1 MKFED
6 SSQNLRAR
14 LRFIQAV
21 VVLIL
26 SVLGVRLYVLQVVRG
41 QRYAEIAENQ
51 RRRRLPI
58 PAPRGVIFDREG
70 RALVDSRPIYNV
82 ILSREDV
89 KDLHSL
95 IEPLSE
101 GLQIDREIMRERFDL
116 VNSMPAFE
124 SIQVKQDA
132 TPGDIAW
139 VEAHNL
145 EFPELRVEQQ
155 PQRRYP
161 ANGMLAHV
169 LGYVGEISPD
179 QLKHSSYKEKGL
191 KPGDIIGQS
200 GIEQIY
206 DDYLRG
212 KDGYR
217 EVVVDSRGRIQDEIE
232 IVPPQPGRDLVT
244 TIDLDLQKSAE
255 EQLQNSVTK
264 RGVLIALDPNSGEIF
279 ALASFPTFD
288 PNLFS
293 QRINTKQGKAEYNAL
308 LKDPETPLM
317 NRAVQSRYMPGS
329 TWKIPM
335 AVAGL
340 EQGAITLDHSNLA
353 CGGGITIGNKFTR
366 CMGNHGSPNV
376 VAAITHSCDGYFY
389 RLGLKMGIAGI
400 MKMVDNFDLNKRT
413 GIDIPNE
420 VVSWTPSPEFKRRWQ
435 PRDPEWRDID
445 TVYASFGQ
453 VYDVITPIALL
464 RTIAGISVSGKL
476 YIPHLLK
483 EVRPQG
489 NPGTSDYK
497 DVVTFQP
504 LDPAKPNPKVVT
516 IPEEIHH
523 TVVEGMWSVVNAG
536 GTAGRIRMEGFDIAG
551 KTGTA
556 QVVALGKDIGK
567 NKDHSWFVSYAPSY
581 KPEIALVALIEN
593 AGFGGTHA
601 APAVRGVYDT
611 FYRKTRN
618 AEPPGALQI
627 AKKQEPP
634 IKPNEA
640 GANVATVPARAEL
653 PTPIGE
659 SAATVPRVQPAQ
671 KPKARKPTKQTPEPA
686 NGTIPT
692 AKPKP
697 DLTPKPDN

>member
-14 LRFIQAV
+14 LRFIQAMV
-21 VVLIL
+21 VMMLTL
-26 SVLGVRLYVLQVVRG
+26 LGVRLYVLQVVRG
-41 QRYAEIAENQ
+41 ERYTEIAENQ

-58 PAPRGVIFDREG
+58 PAPRGIIFDRDG
-70 RALVDSRPIYNV
+70 KYLVDSRPIYNV
-82 ILSREDV
+82 IMSREDV

-101 GLQIDREIMRERFDL
+101 GLQIDKEILRERFDL
-116 VNSMPAFE
+116 VSSMPAFE

-161 ANGMLAHV
+161 PEGMLSHV
-169 LGYVGEISPD
+169 LGYVSEISPE
-179 QLKHSSYKEKGL
+179 QLKQASYKEKGL

-232 IVPPQPGRDLVT
+232 VVEPIPGRNLVT
-244 TIDLDLQKSAE
+244 TIDLDLQTAAE
-255 EQLQNSVTK
+255 EELRTSVTR
-264 RGVLIALDPNSGEIF
+264 RGVIIAMDPNNGEIF
-279 ALASFPTFD
+279 ALASYPNFD

-293 QRINTKQGKAEYNAL
+293 QRITTKEGKSEYAAL
-308 LKDPETPLM
+308 LNDPETPLM
-317 NRAVQSRYMPGS
+317 NRAVQSRYPPGS

-335 AVAGL
+335 SVAGL
-340 EQGAITLDHSNLA
+340 EQGAITLDHSNLV

-366 CMGNHGSPNV
+366 CMGNHGSPDV
-376 VAAITHSCDGYFY
+376 KAAITHSCDGYYY
-389 RLGLKMGIAGI
+389 RLGLKMGIGGI
-400 MKMVDNFDLNKRT
+400 MKMVDEFDLNKRS
-413 GIDIPNE
+413 GIDLPNE
-420 VVSWTPSPEFKRRWQ
+420 VTSWTPSPEFKRRMQ

-445 TVYASFGQ
+445 TVYSSFGQ
-453 VYDVITPIALL
+453 VYDVVTPIALL
-464 RTIAGISVSGKL
+464 RAIAGVATAGDL

-483 EVRPQG
+483 EIQPMG
-489 NPGTSDYK
+489 TPGTPDYK
-497 DVVTFQP
+497 QPVGFQP
-504 LDPAKPNPKVVT
+504 LDPAKPNPKRIG
-516 IPEEIHH
+516 IPEDIHH

-536 GTAGRIRMEGFDIAG
+536 GTGAGIRMAGFDIAG

-556 QVVALGKDIGK
+556 QVVGLGKDVGK
-567 NKDHSWFVSYAPSY
+567 NKDHSWFVSYAPAY

-593 AGFGGTHA
+593 SGFGGTHA
-601 APAVRGVYDT
+601 APAVRGVYDV
-611 FYRKTRN
+611 FYRKTRH
-618 AEPPGALQI
+618 ADPPGAVQI
-627 AKKQEPP
+627 AK
-634 IKPNEA
+634 
-640 GANVATVPARAEL
+640 R
-653 PTPIGE
+653 
-659 SAATVPRVQPAQ
+659 
-671 KPKARKPTKQTPEPA
+671 
-686 NGTIPT
+686 
-692 AKPKP
+692 
-697 DLTPKPDN
+697 